1 MKKAYYVYMLEAL
14 NGNFY
19 TGFTVDLE
27 ERLKAHKT
35 GKGAKFTRAFGVKQ
49 LVYQEKL
56 NSKSKA
62 MKREAEIKRLTR
74 NEKELLVQ
82 PHLLRL

>member
-1 MKKAYYVYMLEAL
+1 MLEAL

>member
-1 MKKAYYVYMLEAL
+1 
-14 NGNFY
+14 
-19 TGFTVDLE
+19 
-27 ERLKAHKT
+27 
-35 GKGAKFTRAFGVKQ
+35 VKQ